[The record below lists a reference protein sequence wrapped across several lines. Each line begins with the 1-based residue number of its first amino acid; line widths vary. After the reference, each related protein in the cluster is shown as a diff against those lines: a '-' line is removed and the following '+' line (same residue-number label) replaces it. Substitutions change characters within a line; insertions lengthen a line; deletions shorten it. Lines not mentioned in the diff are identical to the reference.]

1 MFINKLVLH
10 VISKQALLNLGTVR
24 FHERTYM
31 CVILY
36 CAAVR
41 FTSTIISNM
50 KVGQA
55 DRWSVVLIGELEVN
69 EVQRSENVSLKI
81 TRTICT

>member
-1 MFINKLVLH
+1 MPPRMFVLPPFEIR
-10 VISKQALLNLGTVR
+10 VKTDWD
-24 FHERTYM
+24 ERTHM

-55 DRWSVVLIGELEVN
+55 DRWTVVLISELEVN

-81 TRTICT
+81 TCTICT